1 MKIIKTK
8 SIILPKEFSHV
19 YFIPIGDFHV
29 GDPSGLGGTSPEGR
43 KATKKFRDMT
53 KWIKD
58 KDHAYTFLMGDLFD
72 AVTKQSLGNVYEQEY
87 NLKTAKDYLTEEL
100 KPIKDKI
107 LGCID
112 GNHEARIERAVGDSP
127 VYDLSYRLGIEYFP
141 NWCAYLFL
149 AVGKSRYQQDKNRPI
164 IYTAF
169 LHHMRGGGATP
180 GGKIN
185 RLKRLKGMALADLY
199 CGAHIH
205 LKATFKE
212 KYLVPDIRTKKLIEE
227 QETYVATGSFMGY
240 ASYSIVGQYEKPA
253 TGAVRIRLN
262 GEPKKGKDIH
272 ASV

>member
-1 MKIIKTK
+1 MKTK
-8 SIILPKEFSHV
+8 SIIFPKEFNHI
-19 YFIPIGDFHV
+19 YFMPIGDFHV
-29 GDPSGLGGTSPEGR
+29 GDPCGLGGTSPEGR
-43 KATKKFRDMT
+43 KATKKFRDMV
-53 KWIKD
+53 KWIKNMPY
-58 KDHAYTFLMGDLFD
+58 AYTFLMGDLFD
-72 AVTKQSLGNVYEQEY
+72 AVTKTSLGSIYEQEY

-100 KPIKDKI
+100 KPIKNKI

-112 GNHEARIERAVGDSP
+112 GNHEDRIERAVGDSP
-127 VYDLSYRLGIEYFP
+127 VNELSYRLGIEYFP
-141 NWCAYLFL
+141 HWCAYLFL
-149 AVGKSRYQQDKNRPI
+149 SVGNYKDRKPDKYRPY

-169 LHHMRGGGATP
+169 MHHMRGGGATP

-185 RLKRLKGMALADLY
+185 RLKKLKGMVLADLY

-212 KYLVPDIRTKKLIEE
+212 KYMVPDIRAKKLVEE

-262 GEPKKGKDIH
+262 GEPNKGKDIH
-272 ASV
+272 ASI

>member
-1 MKIIKTK
+1 MIKTK
-8 SIILPKEFSHV
+8 SIIFPREFSYI
-19 YFIPIGDFHV
+19 YFVPIGDMHV
-29 GDPSGLGGTSPEGR
+29 GDRAGLGGTSPEGR
-43 KATKKFRDMT
+43 KATKKFKDMV

-72 AVTKQSLGNVYEQEY
+72 AVTKTSLGSVYEQEY
-87 NLKTAKDYLTEEL
+87 NLKTAKDLLTEEL

-127 VYDLSYRLGIEYFP
+127 VRDLSYRLGIEYFP

-149 AVGKSRYQQDKNRPI
+149 AVGESRFNNKDKKRPI

-185 RLKRLKGMALADLY
+185 RLKRLKYMALADLY
-199 CGAHIH
+199 FGAHVHI
-205 LKATFKE
+205 KATFKE
-212 KYLVPDIRTKKLIEE
+212 KYIISDIRAKKLIEI
-227 QETYVATGSFMGY
+227 QQTYVATGSFMGY

-253 TGAVRIRLN
+253 TGAVRVRLS
-262 GEPKKGKDIH
+262 GSPEKGKDAH
-272 ASV
+272 ASI